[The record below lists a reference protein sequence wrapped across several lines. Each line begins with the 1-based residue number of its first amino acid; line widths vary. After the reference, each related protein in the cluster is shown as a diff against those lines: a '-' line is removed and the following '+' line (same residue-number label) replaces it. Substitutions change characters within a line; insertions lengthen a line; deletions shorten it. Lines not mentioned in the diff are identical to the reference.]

1 MSYLLNESKKMS
13 KLIIDTQTGTILN
26 IEHCYVIESEE
37 LGVDDF
43 TSSELQAVADRCGK
57 SISEM
62 GSDTG
67 WGDNSY
73 RYTVSYSPLSV
84 KDEADSL
91 LEGGVYEEGDME
103 YNSLVW
109 ARDEANSEELK
120 FVSDWAMV
128 HDSVWEGYR
137 GNLTE
142 ALVWVYKNKS
152 TIPKLNGGN

>member
-1 MSYLLNESKKMS
+1 MYVIPTKRKQKMS

-26 IEHCYVIESEE
+26 IEHCYVIEAEE

-91 LEGGVYEEGDME
+91 LEGGVYEEGDRE
-103 YNSLVW
+103 Y
-109 ARDEANSEELK
+109 
-120 FVSDWAMV
+120 
-128 HDSVWEGYR
+128 
-137 GNLTE
+137 E
-142 ALVWVYKNKS
+142 ALVWAKDANPEELRVISDSIMGQDAVWDGFRENLTEMLVFAHSLRKEEN
-152 TIPKLNGGN
+152 